1 MLKRISISLG
11 LLLLVGT
18 VAWILWSPLKKA
30 SGGEEDVSRTAAQR
44 FSQKLSQVSSP
55 PKGHFSKTW
64 EFSQKELD
72 SYVHYELAQSFPKGV
87 RDVRIKFLPDSLSAD
102 ATVDFDQIQADGQS
116 AKSPLLSALLAGE
129 HHLEL
134 LGKVTTQN
142 KQGSYEILTLRLDQ
156 NEIPKP
162 LVDLLIA
169 KLVAPKYPSAKPNTP
184 FELPYEITHIDIQQ
198 GKMTVYQ
205 SGS

>member
-1 MLKRISISLG
+1 LLKRISISLA
-11 LLLLVGT
+11 LLLLVGA

-30 SGGEEDVSRTAAQR
+30 SGGEEDISRTAAQR

-72 SYVHYELAQSFPKGV
+72 SYIHYELAQSFPKGGATFASSFCQT
-87 RDVRIKFLPDSLSAD
+87 RYRRTPLWISIKFRQTA
-102 ATVDFDQIQADGQS
+102 S

-134 LGKVTTQN
+134 LGKVSTQN
-142 KQGSYEILTLRLDQ
+142 KQGSYEIGLAFGS

-162 LVDLLIA
+162 LVLGRA
-169 KLVAPKYPSAKPNTP
+169 KLVAPKYPSAKPNLLSNCHTRSP
-184 FELPYEITHIDIQQ
+184 TLTSSRA
-198 GKMTVYQ
+198 K
-205 SGS
+205 